1 MKGITEMTDE
11 QYMRIV
17 SDPQYIQI
25 SDLRDEN
32 DRLRAENEALKAK
45 LESGLWFSAVEVAE
59 IGTMINT
66 AKRLQAEN
74 EEWRQINDSTD
85 FEYKKLKAELD
96 VAKRDLRIS
105 NKCITCIHNTGREG
119 KDWCNNPNKGVR
131 FANRKE
137 DRYIRCECCGWEW
150 RGLCAE
156 NGGNSNEKV

>member
-1 MKGITEMTDE
+1 MGQMDVDYGNRVQKGMTEMTDE

-17 SDPQYIQI
+17 SDPQHIQI

-96 VAKRDLRIS
+96 AAKYDLRICD
-105 NKCITCIHNTGREG
+105 NCDVCKYGTRATAPLGKCDKCH
-119 KDWCNNPNKGVR
+119 
-131 FANRKE
+131 
-137 DRYIRCECCGWEW
+137 IRTNWEW
-150 RGLCAE
+150 RGPCAE
-156 NGGNSNEKV
+156 NGGKDA